1 MKKKK
6 KIKPINDHVSN
17 IGPWIYPI
25 AFWYYNGN
33 PLNIINRTNMS
44 IINKFKTPFALVQI
58 SSIVAVLNLFTVAFF
73 VTNSARVSRN
83 HYFYRRVTPQ
93 PHAYPPLSLRL

>member
-1 MKKKK
+1 MKKK

-33 PLNIINRTNMS
+33 PLNIINRTDMS
-44 IINKFKTPFALVQI
+44 IINKFKTPFGKRFL
-58 SSIVAVLNLFTVAFF
+58 LWL
-73 VTNSARVSRN
+73 
-83 HYFYRRVTPQ
+83 HYFFSETVPKDVF
-93 PHAYPPLSLRL
+93 